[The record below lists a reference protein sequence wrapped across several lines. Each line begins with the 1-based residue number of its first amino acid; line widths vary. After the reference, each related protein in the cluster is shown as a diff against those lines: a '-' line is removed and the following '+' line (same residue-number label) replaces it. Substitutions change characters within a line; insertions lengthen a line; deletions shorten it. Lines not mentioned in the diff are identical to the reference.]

1 MEKLVFKINTLAKTG
16 NQVRIRQALA
26 ELSKGLAELVK
37 EKQTLDAEDITNLLD
52 KAFKTLMERV
62 GK

>member
-1 MEKLVFKINTLAKTG
+1 VA
-16 NQVRIRQALA
+16 Q
-26 ELSKGLAELVK
+26 VK
-37 EKQTLDAEDITNLLD
+37 EKQTLNETDITTLLE